1 LQNTHGT
8 RHADPMSVNPGSE
21 TFTESASD
29 EPTLHARDLLGVI
42 RRRLWVVALVA
53 IVLAGMAVGVSAMQ
67 APTYAASMK
76 LIVGQQPRDGGAG
89 YANLGGDV
97 AGLQQITQ
105 TVAQAVDTR
114 PVAEEVVRRLD
125 LQESA
130 DYVLANTTAEQIGAT
145 AFIEVTYKDT
155 SPEEAQQAVNTMGE
169 VISKQVSGVSLSA
182 NDITATVW
190 EPAVV
195 PSDPTSPNPL
205 RNGLVALAVGAMLG
219 LGVAF
224 LLEHLADRWRS
235 PEEVEQV
242 SGAPTLAMIPSFRV
256 VQGKKPRGN
265 H

>member
-1 LQNTHGT
+1 MQNTHGT

-53 IVLAGMAVGVSAMQ
+53 IVLAGMAVGVSLMQ
-67 APTYAASMK
+67 ATTYAASMK
-76 LIVGQQPRDGGAG
+76 LIVGQQSRDGAS
-89 YANLGGDV
+89 YSNFGGDV
-97 AGLQQITQ
+97 QGLQQITQ

-125 LQESA
+125 LQEST

-169 VISKQVSGVSLSA
+169 VISKQLSGVSVGA
-182 NDITATVW
+182 NGITATVW